1 MIYSRIWGWIGS
13 VHRGWLMCS
22 QRRLLKPQRLE
33 PSPNC
38 DHGHKQRKRKPFK
51 HILAVGVTPPWADK
65 LSVKCL
71 IFTLLACFSYPCV
84 RGGEWA
90 QSLPICFHLPSLFQD
105 QRLLT
110 SSSDT
115 SPGLGAGCAPQNPPQ
130 KTLPTCVG
138 PGCALSTP
146 LGALPPSRL
155 SKPKPCGCP
164 RAGRGQAGLSRAE
177 PSWEGAGGSG
187 SSSSSMREARFRDH
201 FWVSRGLGWEKGGSS
216 SCAAL
221 PGRSPAGRGEGAR
234 VLEEPVLGF
243 GTRRGGP
250 CGLYGKRG

>member
-1 MIYSRIWGWIGS
+1 M
-13 VHRGWLMCS
+13 
-22 QRRLLKPQRLE
+22 
-33 PSPNC
+33 
-38 DHGHKQRKRKPFK
+38 
-51 HILAVGVTPPWADK
+51 
-65 LSVKCL
+65 
-71 IFTLLACFSYPCV
+71 
-84 RGGEWA
+84 GEWA

-177 PSWEGAGGSG
+177 PSWEGAG
-187 SSSSSMREARFRDH
+187 
-201 FWVSRGLGWEKGGSS
+201 SRGQRQQQQHAGGTLQGPLLGESGFGMGKGGELVLR
-216 SCAAL
+216 CAAGTQ
-221 PGRSPAGRGEGAR
+221 PCRTGRRCAGAGGADA
-234 VLEEPVLGF
+234 GF
-243 GTRRGGP
+243 WHKERRSLWPLRQTRLITR
-250 CGLYGKRG
+250 